1 MTAGRGHFRRF
12 PQSKNQSFMWK
23 KLHLH
28 SIYLIFFFVH
38 RAEYIAII
46 LSQIETKVVINCV
59 AKIMANEKNS
69 IINIFG

>member
-1 MTAGRGHFRRF
+1 
-12 PQSKNQSFMWK
+12 MWK